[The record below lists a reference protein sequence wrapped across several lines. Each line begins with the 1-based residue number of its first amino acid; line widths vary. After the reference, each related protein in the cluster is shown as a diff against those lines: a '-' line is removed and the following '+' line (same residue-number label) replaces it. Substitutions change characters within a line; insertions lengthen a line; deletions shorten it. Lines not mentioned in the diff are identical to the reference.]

1 MKSFRAD
8 SLSFRL
14 PTSWDEVTFGQ
25 ERALYAA
32 TSSLAA
38 LVALTG
44 HNEAELR
51 SLNLPTLNSIV
62 ADHLTFLQT
71 RPDFSAL
78 AIPSTV
84 TIPGLTPKT
93 WKQRS
98 LGRFRIGNKFLVGNK
113 TITIPQHI
121 GSQTTYGQKLD
132 LDEELKKLDLPDDDD
147 AALHVVAPLLL
158 SIYLAPLITG
168 KPYTDIEQ
176 ARAVLPLLDALPCTI
191 ALPVAAFFFI
201 SYFSPTSSGQPS
213 SHKSN
218 PPTMTPPALHLN

>member
-1 MKSFRAD
+1 MKTCRAG

-14 PTSWDEVTFGQ
+14 PTSWAEVTFGQ
-25 ERALYAA
+25 ERALFAA
-32 TSSLAA
+32 SSALQA

-44 HNEAELR
+44 HGESELR

-62 ADHLTFLQT
+62 ADHLSFLQN

-84 TIPGLTPKT
+84 
-93 WKQRS
+93 
-98 LGRFRIGNKFLVGNK
+98 
-113 TITIPQHI
+113 TIPQHI

-147 AALHVVAPLLL
+147 SALHVVAPLLL

-168 KPYTDIEQ
+168 KPYTDIQQ

-191 ALPVAAFFFI
+191 ALPIAAFFFI

-213 SHKSN
+213 SRKSN
-218 PPTMTPPALHLN
+218 LPMTIPPALHLN